1 MAGTGTVMAEL
12 AAGLV
17 TDLPS
22 DPPLPARA
30 LAGGTCPVRQCAT
43 QGQGQGQAEDFSGQ
57 AGPHDGRGCNPTA
70 GHRPHLGLTA
80 LLYLAGQSL
89 PVGGFAWSQGLAAA
103 VEQGHAGTVEGVR
116 RWLWGVLQLGFARN
130 DLPLL
135 LRMHAAACRAD
146 ADALARWNALMLAGR
161 ESRELWQEEIQMGRA
176 LRRILHDQNMLPA
189 WPLPDAAG
197 YTACFAVAA
206 VMLDRHA
213 RRMEPCCDAAAQQR
227 AGLDAACAYVWSWL
241 QNQVAVAC
249 KTVPLGQTAAQ
260 KLLLEFMPAVPQLVA
275 QAAALPDADI
285 GSSLPGLALCSAGHE
300 RQYTRLFRS

>member
-1 MAGTGTVMAEL
+1 MAEL
-12 AAGLV
+12 AAGLA
-17 TDLPS
+17 TDPAS
-22 DPPLPARA
+22 EQTPPTRA
-30 LAGGTCPVRQCAT
+30 LAGGTCLAQKVQQCAPHE
-43 QGQGQGQAEDFSGQ
+43 QAKDAAGQT
-57 AGPHDGRGCNPTA
+57 GPHAGRGCSRTTWNGPQF
-70 GHRPHLGLTA
+70 GLTA

-103 VEQGHAGTVEGVR
+103 VERGHAGTAEGVR
-116 RWLWGVLQLGFARN
+116 RWLWGVLRLGLARN

-135 LRMHAAACRAD
+135 LRMHTATSSAD

-176 LRRILHDQNMLPA
+176 LRRILHDQDMLPH
-189 WPLPDAAG
+189 WPLPDNAG

-206 VMLDRHA
+206 VMLDQHA
-213 RRMEPCCDAAAQQR
+213 RSMEPFSDPAAQQR
-227 AGLDAACAYVWSWL
+227 AGMDAACAYVWSWL

-275 QAAALPDADI
+275 QAAALPDEDI

>member
-1 MAGTGTVMAEL
+1 MAEL
-12 AAGLV
+12 AAGLA
-17 TDLPS
+17 TDLAS
-22 DPPLPARA
+22 EPPPPARA
-30 LAGGTCPVRQCAT
+30 LAGGTCLAQHVQQCAA
-43 QGQGQGQAEDFSGQ
+43 QAEDAAGQ
-57 AGPHDGRGCNPTA
+57 PGPYAGRGCSHTA
-70 GHRPHLGLTA
+70 WNGPQFGLTA

-89 PVGGFAWSQGLAAA
+89 PVGGFSWSQGLAAA
-103 VEQGHAGTVEGVR
+103 VERGHAATAEGVR
-116 RWLWGVLQLGFARN
+116 RWLWGVLRLGLARN

-135 LRMHAAACRAD
+135 LRMHAAASRAD

-176 LRRILHDQNMLPA
+176 LRRILHDQGMLPH
-189 WPLPDAAG
+189 WQLPDKAG

-206 VMLDRHA
+206 VMLDQHA
-213 RRMEPCCDAAAQQR
+213 RSMEPYCDPAAQQR
-227 AGLDAACAYVWSWL
+227 AGMDAACAYVWSWL

-275 QAAALPDADI
+275 QAAALPDEDI

>member
-1 MAGTGTVMAEL
+1 MAEL
-12 AAGLV
+12 AVGHV
-17 TDLPS
+17 TDLAS
-22 DPPLPARA
+22 EPPLTVKT
-30 LAGGTCPVRQCAT
+30 LADGTCRVQQCAT
-43 QGQGQGQAEDFSGQ
+43 QEQAEDLSGQ
-57 AGPHDGRGCNPTA
+57 AGPHDGRPG
-70 GHRPHLGLTA
+70 GHSAWQGPHLGLTA
-80 LLYLAGQSL
+80 LLYLSGQSL

-103 VEQGHAGTVEGVR
+103 VERGHAGTAEGVR
-116 RWLWGVLQLGFARN
+116 RWLWGVLRLGFARN

-135 LRMHAAACRAD
+135 LRMHAAVCSAD

-176 LRRILHDQNMLPA
+176 LRRMLQDQNMLPP

-206 VMLDRHA
+206 VMLDQHA
-213 RRMEPCCDAAAQQR
+213 RSMEPYCDAAAQQR

-260 KLLLEFMPAVPQLVA
+260 KLLLEFMPAVPQLAA
-275 QAAALPDADI
+275 QAAALPDEDI

>member
-1 MAGTGTVMAEL
+1 M
-12 AAGLV
+12 
-17 TDLPS
+17 
-22 DPPLPARA
+22 
-30 LAGGTCPVRQCAT
+30 
-43 QGQGQGQAEDFSGQ
+43 SGQ
-57 AGPHDGRGCNPTA
+57 AGPHDGRSCN
-70 GHRPHLGLTA
+70 HRAWHGPQFGLTA

-103 VEQGHAGTVEGVR
+103 VERGHADTAEGVR
-116 RWLWGVLQLGFARN
+116 HWLWGVLRMGFAHN

-135 LRMHAAACRAD
+135 LRMHAAACSAD
-146 ADALARWNALMLAGR
+146 ADVLARWNALMLAGR

-176 LRRILHDQNMLPA
+176 LRRILHDQNMLPP
-189 WPLPDAAG
+189 WPLPDTAG

-206 VMLDRHA
+206 VMLDQHA
-213 RRMEPCCDAAAQQR
+213 RNMEPCYEPAAQQR

-275 QAAALPDADI
+275 EAAALPDEDI

>member
-1 MAGTGTVMAEL
+1 M
-12 AAGLV
+12 
-17 TDLPS
+17 
-22 DPPLPARA
+22 
-30 LAGGTCPVRQCAT
+30 
-43 QGQGQGQAEDFSGQ
+43 
-57 AGPHDGRGCNPTA
+57 PHAGRGCSRTA
-70 GHRPHLGLTA
+70 WNGPQFGLTA

-103 VEQGHAGTVEGVR
+103 VERGHAATAEGVR
-116 RWLWGVLQLGFARN
+116 RWLWGVLRLGLARN

-135 LRMHAAACRAD
+135 LRMHTAASCAD
-146 ADALARWNALMLAGR
+146 ADALTRWNSLMLAGR

-176 LRRILHDQNMLPA
+176 LRRILHDQGMLPH
-189 WPLPDAAG
+189 WQLPDNAG

-206 VMLDRHA
+206 VMLDQHA
-213 RRMEPCCDAAAQQR
+213 RSMEPFSDPAAQQR
-227 AGLDAACAYVWSWL
+227 AGVDAACAYVWSWL

-275 QAAALPDADI
+275 QAAALPDEDI

>member
-1 MAGTGTVMAEL
+1 MAEL
-12 AAGLV
+12 AAGLA
-17 TDLPS
+17 TDLAS
-22 DPPLPARA
+22 ELPPPARA
-30 LAGGTCPVRQCAT
+30 LAGGTCLAQHVQQCAAHA
-43 QGQGQGQAEDFSGQ
+43 QAEDAAGQ
-57 AGPHDGRGCNPTA
+57 PGPYAGRGCSHTTWNGPQF
-70 GHRPHLGLTA
+70 GLTA

-103 VEQGHAGTVEGVR
+103 VERGHAATAEGVR
-116 RWLWGVLQLGFARN
+116 RWLWGVLRLGHARN

-135 LRMHAAACRAD
+135 LRMHAAASGAD
-146 ADALARWNALMLAGR
+146 ALALARWNALMLAGR

-176 LRRILHDQNMLPA
+176 LRRILHDQGMLPH
-189 WPLPDAAG
+189 WQLPDNAG

-206 VMLDRHA
+206 VMLDQHA
-213 RRMEPCCDAAAQQR
+213 RSMEPYCDPAAQQR
-227 AGLDAACAYVWSWL
+227 AGMDAACAYVWSWL

-275 QAAALPDADI
+275 QAATLPDEDI

>member
-1 MAGTGTVMAEL
+1 MAEL
-12 AAGLV
+12 AAGLA
-17 TDLPS
+17 TDLAS
-22 DPPLPARA
+22 ELPPPARA
-30 LAGGTCPVRQCAT
+30 LAGGTCLAQHVQQCAAHA
-43 QGQGQGQAEDFSGQ
+43 QAEDAAGQ
-57 AGPHDGRGCNPTA
+57 PGLYAGRGCSHTTWNGPQF
-70 GHRPHLGLTA
+70 GLTA

-103 VEQGHAGTVEGVR
+103 VERGHAATAEGVR
-116 RWLWGVLQLGFARN
+116 RWLWGVLRLGLARN

-135 LRMHAAACRAD
+135 LRMHAAASSAD
-146 ADALARWNALMLAGR
+146 AVALARWNALMLAGR

-176 LRRILHDQNMLPA
+176 LRRILHDQGMLPH
-189 WPLPDAAG
+189 WQLPDNAG

-206 VMLDRHA
+206 VMLDQHA
-213 RRMEPCCDAAAQQR
+213 RSMEPYCNPAAQQR
-227 AGLDAACAYVWSWL
+227 AGMDAACAYVWSWL

-275 QAAALPDADI
+275 QAATLPDEDI

>member
-1 MAGTGTVMAEL
+1 MAEL
-12 AAGLV
+12 AAGPV
-17 TDLPS
+17 TDQASEL
-22 DPPLPARA
+22 PLPARA
-30 LAGGTCPVRQCAT
+30 LTEGTCRVQQCAV
-43 QGQGQGQAEDFSGQ
+43 QGQTADLSGQ
-57 AGPHDGRGCNPTA
+57 AWPHDGQDSSHTA
-70 GHRPHLGLTA
+70 WHGPHPGLTA
-80 LLYLAGQSL
+80 LLYLSGQSL

-103 VEQGHAGTVEGVR
+103 VERGHAGTAEGVR
-116 RWLWGVLQLGFARN
+116 RWLWGVLRLGLARN

-135 LRMHAAACRAD
+135 LRMHAAARSAD

-176 LRRILHDQNMLPA
+176 LRRILHDQSMLPP
-189 WPLPDAAG
+189 WTLPDVAG

-206 VMLDRHA
+206 VMLDQHA

-227 AGLDAACAYVWSWL
+227 SGLDAACAYMWSWL

-275 QAAALPDADI
+275 QAAALPDEDI

>member
-1 MAGTGTVMAEL
+1 M
-12 AAGLV
+12 
-17 TDLPS
+17 
-22 DPPLPARA
+22 
-30 LAGGTCPVRQCAT
+30 
-43 QGQGQGQAEDFSGQ
+43 
-57 AGPHDGRGCNPTA
+57 
-70 GHRPHLGLTA
+70 
-80 LLYLAGQSL
+80 LYLAGQSL

-103 VEQGHAGTVEGVR
+103 VERGHAGTAEGVR
-116 RWLWGVLQLGFARN
+116 RWLWGVLRLGLARN

-135 LRMHAAACRAD
+135 LRMHTAASSAN

-176 LRRILHDQNMLPA
+176 LRRILHDQDMLPH
-189 WPLPDAAG
+189 WPLPDNAG

-206 VMLDRHA
+206 VMLDQHA
-213 RRMEPCCDAAAQQR
+213 RSMEPFSDPAAQQR
-227 AGLDAACAYVWSWL
+227 AGVDAACAYVWSWL

-275 QAAALPDADI
+275 QAAALPDDDI

>member
-1 MAGTGTVMAEL
+1 MAEL
-12 AAGLV
+12 AAGLA
-17 TDLPS
+17 TDLAS
-22 DPPLPARA
+22 ELPPPARA
-30 LAGGTCPVRQCAT
+30 LAGGTCLAQHVQ
-43 QGQGQGQAEDFSGQ
+43 QGAAHAQAADTPGQT
-57 AGPHDGRGCNPTA
+57 GPHAGRGCSYTA
-70 GHRPHLGLTA
+70 WNGPQFGLTA

-103 VEQGHAGTVEGVR
+103 VERGHAATAEGVR
-116 RWLWGVLQLGFARN
+116 RWLWGMLRLGLARN

-135 LRMHAAACRAD
+135 LRMHATASRAD

-176 LRRILHDQNMLPA
+176 LRRILHDQGMLPH
-189 WPLPDAAG
+189 WQMPDNSG

-206 VMLDRHA
+206 VMLDQHA
-213 RRMEPCCDAAAQQR
+213 RSMEPLSDPAAQQR
-227 AGLDAACAYVWSWL
+227 AGVDAACAYVWSWL

-275 QAAALPDADI
+275 QAAALPDEDI